1 MTQPAHFSVLLA
13 ESVDALVGDSN
24 GAYIDGTFGR
34 GGHSR
39 AVLERLGPLG
49 RLIAFDKDPR
59 AISAGEAL
67 QQQDPRFAIEHSSF
81 VHLADVAAREGL
93 TGQIDGILL
102 DLGVSSPQLDEAERG
117 FSFLQDGPLDMRMDP
132 TKGISAAEWVN
143 SASES
148 EIVRVLKEYGEERF
162 ARRMARAIIA
172 RRSEKP
178 FTRTIELADVIT
190 EANPKWEREKHP
202 ATRAFQAIRIEVN
215 SELTDLEQVLS
226 TAVDVL
232 KPGGRLVVISF
243 HSLEDRIVKRFFKN
257 QARGKQ
263 FPKSVPVTDDMLEQT
278 LALVGKRTKA
288 GDEELTLNRRS
299 RSAVMRVAE
308 KLDASNKIN

>member
-1 MTQPAHFSVLLA
+1 MTQPAHFSVLLE
-13 ESVDALVGDSN
+13 ESVEALINDKN

-39 AVLERLGPLG
+39 AILEKLGPAG
-49 RLIAFDKDPR
+49 RLIAFDKDPQ
-59 AISAGEAL
+59 AVAAGEAL
-67 QQQDPRFAIEHSSF
+67 QQQDRRFVIEHSSF
-81 VHLADVAAREGL
+81 VRLSDVATREGL
-93 TGQIDGILL
+93 VGKVDGILL
-102 DLGVSSPQLDEAERG
+102 DLGVSSPQLDQADRG
-117 FSFLQDGPLDMRMDP
+117 FSFLNDGPLDMRMDSS
-132 TKGISAAEWVN
+132 KGISAAEWVN

-148 EIVRVLKEYGEERF
+148 EIIRVLKEYGEERF

-172 RRSEKP
+172 RRTERP
-178 FTRTIELADVIT
+178 FTRTRELADVIT

-215 SELTDLEQVLS
+215 SELADLEQVLVS
-226 TAVDVL
+226 ALDTL

-243 HSLEDRIVKRFFKN
+243 HSLEDRIVKRFFKD

-263 FPKSVPVTDDMLEQT
+263 FPKGIPVTDDMLEQT
-278 LALVGKRTKA
+278 LVLIGKPVKA
-288 GDEELTLNRRS
+288 GEQELTLNRRS

-308 KLDASNKIN
+308 KLDVQNK